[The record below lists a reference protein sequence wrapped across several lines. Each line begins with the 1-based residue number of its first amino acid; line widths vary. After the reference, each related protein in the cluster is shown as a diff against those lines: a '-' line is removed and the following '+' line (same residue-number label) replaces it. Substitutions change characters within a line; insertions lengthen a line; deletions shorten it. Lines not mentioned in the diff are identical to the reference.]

1 VSFSVTVLGSGAAI
15 PTSNR
20 NPSAHYVECN
30 DRYFLIDCGEGT
42 QLQIRKYG
50 LKIQKISHILI
61 SHLHGDHYFGLIGLL
76 STMHL
81 LGRTQGITIYAPIE
95 LKEILIQQLELGHAN
110 LDFNLDFV
118 PLQESTVYDPIF
130 EDKLLKVFAFPLKHR
145 VPTWGFRIQEKEKDR
160 TLLVDK
166 ALEDGLLREHFPKLK
181 RNEMVEF
188 QGQKYSPDD
197 YTLPAKPTRS
207 YAYCSDTAFNE
218 QLIDYV
224 NEASLLYHE
233 ATFTEK
239 EKVRAKQTFHST
251 ALQAAKIAK
260 SANVQKLLLGHF
272 SARYDSVD
280 FHLIEAQQEFE
291 NVICA
296 SDGLKLEIN

>member
-1 VSFSVTVLGSGAAI
+1 MSFSITVLGSGAAI
-15 PTSNR
+15 PTSIR
-20 NPSAHYVECN
+20 NPSSHYVVCN

-81 LGRTQGITIYAPIE
+81 LGRTQGITVYAPSE
-95 LKEILIQQLELGHAN
+95 LKEIIQRQLELGQAK
-110 LDFNLDFV
+110 LDFNVDFV
-118 PLQESTVYDPIF
+118 ALQDSNISSPIF
-130 EDKLLKVFAFPLKHR
+130 EDKLVKVFAFPLKHR
-145 VPTWGFRIQEKEKDR
+145 VPTWGFRIQEKEKER
-160 TLLVDK
+160 TLLVDI

-181 RNEMVEF
+181 RNEIVEVD
-188 QGQKYSPDD
+188 GKKYHPNE
-197 YTLPAKPTRS
+197 YTLPPKPTRS

-218 QLIDYV
+218 QLIEYV
-224 NEASLLYHE
+224 KDASLLYHE

-280 FHLIEAQQEFE
+280 MHFKEAYQEFE
-291 NVICA
+291 NVVCA
-296 SDGLKLEIN
+296 TDGLRLEI